1 MNFTAFVGKQQPSA
15 LDKGE
20 AFETRIISL
29 DLTRETAAVK
39 LGDKCRGGGSSTI
52 CRWCVGMTAGKPAT
66 NFGGHELQQAPRTNR
81 GARLLTKG

>member
-39 LGDKCRGGGSSTI
+39 LGDKCRGGGVIDYLSLVRRDDGWKT
-52 CRWCVGMTAGKPAT
+52 RHKLWWT
-66 NFGGHELQQAPRTNR
+66 
-81 GARLLTKG
+81 